1 MAGSSDFPPDTSQ
14 PPSRPALATRKLV
27 PTLALFVFV
36 GIPLA
41 ALVWDAL
48 NRLTAGIID
57 APLLLG
63 GLIALGLLVML
74 FRILARVVT
83 GWEAERFD

>member
-1 MAGSSDFPPDTSQ
+1 MAGSSDFPPDSSH

-27 PTLALFVFV
+27 PTLAAFVFV

-48 NRLTAGIID
+48 NRLTAGIIH
-57 APLLLG
+57 APLLIG
-63 GLIALGLLVML
+63 GLIAMGALVVL
-74 FRILARVVT
+74 FRIFARVVT
-83 GWEAERFD
+83 GWEAERYD